1 MEVNWVIF
9 GIISII
15 IILLVLFTIIRNQ
28 KNKKE
33 YTKFLN
39 RDYKKPD
46 EGNPE
51 EEY

>member
-1 MEVNWVIF
+1 MEFNWITF
-9 GIISII
+9 GIVSVFV
-15 IILLVLFTIIRNQ
+15 ILLILFTIIRNQ

-46 EGNPE
+46 EVNPVK
-51 EEY
+51 EY